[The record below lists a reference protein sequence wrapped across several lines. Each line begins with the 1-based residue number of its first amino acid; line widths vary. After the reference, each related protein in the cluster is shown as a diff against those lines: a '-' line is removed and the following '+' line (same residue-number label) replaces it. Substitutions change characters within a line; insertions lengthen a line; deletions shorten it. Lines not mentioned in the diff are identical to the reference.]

1 MCGISAVVA
10 FSSASQDTAGRN
22 VKRMHDLVPHRGPDG
37 EGFWAVDGEFRP
49 KPVVSSGELSGL
61 RGTRVAL
68 GFRWLVVQDASPLA
82 AQPMTTADGHIAIV
96 FNGEIYNF
104 VELRRELEALGHVFR
119 TNSDTEVI
127 VAAYEEWD
135 VDAFRRFN
143 GMWALLIV
151 DTVRRRVVGS
161 RDRFGIRPLFWA
173 RDKGGWYFASEAKQ
187 IAAVIGALP
196 NPRYIRDYLEQGSIH
211 HFDQQTFF
219 RDIETVPPASYFVFD
234 LDRDEECLK
243 PHRYWEIEQHTG
255 ISAGITLSEASIELE
270 RLLRSA
276 VCLVLRT
283 EAVTG
288 SFLSGGLDSSVLT
301 AIMAEVDARKLG
313 TYSIVFPGT
322 EYRAFDESRYIDD
335 FVAEHNSV
343 NARTTIDASWI
354 RESLTAVTR
363 AHEEPLIASAQMA
376 QYRAFELARQCG
388 VRVVIDGQGADELLA
403 GYPFHEWIM
412 WRSRFA
418 SGNLLDALREAR
430 LLAHKFH
437 LGSLA
442 LVKHLAGPTARRLG
456 LRRRRYPFVRSEWFD
471 NVAGIEAADTVEA
484 HGSRERG
491 NDHSA
496 IGETIFRDLKSYR
509 LRPILLNGDR
519 TGMAH
524 SIESRLPYLDH
535 RVVEFALSLPAAV
548 KVGFGERK
556 RVLREV
562 AKSRI
567 PQSMLDRTD
576 KMGFVTPEPLWLRR
590 ELRDD
595 VRAAVSRLD
604 DVPYIDRARAR
615 AFVEAFEAG
624 EHDDFR
630 AVWRLYALPA
640 WLEEF
645 GLMGGASNG

>member
-1 MCGISAVVA
+1 
-10 FSSASQDTAGRN
+10 
-22 VKRMHDLVPHRGPDG
+22 MHDLVPHRGPDG
-37 EGFWAVDGEFRP
+37 EGFWAVDGDLRP
-49 KPVVSSGELSGL
+49 KPCISGGELRGL

-68 GFRWLVVQDASPLA
+68 GFRWLVVQDSSPMA
-82 AQPMTTADGHIAIV
+82 AQPMTTPDGRIAVV

-119 TNSDTEVI
+119 TNSDTEVL

-151 DTVRRRVVGS
+151 DTIRRRVVGS
-161 RDRFGIRPLFWA
+161 RDRFGIRPLFRA
-173 RDKGGWYFASEAKQ
+173 RHKGAWYFASEAKQ
-187 IAAVIGALP
+187 IAAVIDAAP
-196 NPRYIRDYLEQGSIH
+196 NPRYIRDYLKHGSIQ

-219 RDIETVPPASYFVFD
+219 QGIETVPPACYFVFD
-234 LDRDEECLK
+234 LDRDEDTFRTN
-243 PHRYWEIEQHTG
+243 RYWEIEQHSSVNDG
-255 ISAGITLSEASIELE
+255 MTLNEASVELE
-270 RLLRSA
+270 RLLSSA
-276 VCLVLRT
+276 VTLMLRT
-283 EAVTG
+283 GAVTG

-301 AIMAEVDARKLG
+301 AIMGEVDARKLG
-313 TYSIVFPGT
+313 TYSLVFPGH

-335 FVAEHNSV
+335 FVAEHNSM
-343 NARTTIDASWI
+343 NARTTIDVAWV
-354 RESLTAVTR
+354 RDSLTAVTR
-363 AHEEPLIASAQMA
+363 THEEPLIASAQMA

-388 VRVVIDGQGADELLA
+388 ARVVLDGQGADELLA

-412 WRSRFA
+412 WRSRLG
-418 SGNLLDALREAR
+418 SGKLLDAFAEAR
-430 LLAHKFH
+430 MLGKKFH
-437 LGSLA
+437 LGPLA
-442 LVKHLAGPTARRLG
+442 LAKNYLLRPGATRLG
-456 LRRRRYPFVRSEWFD
+456 LTGRKYPFVRSDWFD
-471 NVAGIEAADTVEA
+471 GVDGIEEADAA
-484 HGSRERG
+484 ERLGALEQG
-491 NDHSA
+491 NDHSP

-548 KVGFGERK
+548 RVGFGERK

-562 AKSRI
+562 AKSRL
-567 PQSMLDRTD
+567 PQSMLNRTD
-576 KMGFVTPEPLWLRR
+576 KMGFVTPEPLWLRG

-604 DVPYIDRARAR
+604 EVPYIDRPRAR

-645 GLMGGASNG
+645 GLMGGASHV